1 MGGVEQV
8 LAFTYLGMEIVCFA
22 IVIILLSKLD
32 VEKHIAEDQ
41 KTIIEHQKA
50 AVLAAGGTWIDP
62 EERMRR
68 EQEEADRQAD
78 EERKREL
85 KARCEKKGLNF
96 QEEEAKYQK
105 KQAQK
110 RAKK

>member
-1 MGGVEQV
+1 
-8 LAFTYLGMEIVCFA
+8 
-22 IVIILLSKLD
+22 
-32 VEKHIAEDQ
+32 
-41 KTIIEHQKA
+41 
-50 AVLAAGGTWIDP
+50 
-62 EERMRR
+62 MRR

-78 EERKREL
+78 EERKKEL